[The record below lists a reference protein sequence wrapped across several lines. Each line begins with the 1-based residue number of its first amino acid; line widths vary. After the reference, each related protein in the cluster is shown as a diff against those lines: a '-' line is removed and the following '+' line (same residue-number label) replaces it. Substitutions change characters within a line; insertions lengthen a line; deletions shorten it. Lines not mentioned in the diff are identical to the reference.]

1 MLHGKE
7 TIGHAQF
14 LHDNS
19 ANVCFDSLFGIL
31 VNCLRN
37 FSSGTNFLKRRV
49 FRANIL
55 DESAEYSIFSVNEK
69 NFSERTI
76 AL

>member
-14 LHDNS
+14 SHDNTT
-19 ANVCFDSLFGIL
+19 NVCFDSLFGIL
-31 VNCLRN
+31 VNCLQNLSSSAN
-37 FSSGTNFLKRRV
+37 FPKRHV

-55 DESAEYSIFSVNEK
+55 DESAEYSIFTVNEK
-69 NFSERTI
+69 NFSERSI

>member
-7 TIGHAQF
+7 TIGHAQ
-14 LHDNS
+14 LSHDNG

-31 VNCLRN
+31 VNCLQN
-37 FSSGTNFLKRRV
+37 FSSSPNFLKRHV

-55 DESAEYSIFSVNEK
+55 AKSAEYSIFTVNKK
-69 NFSERTI
+69 NFSERVI

>member
-1 MLHGKE
+1 MLHGEE
-7 TIGHAQF
+7 TIDHAQF
-14 LHDNS
+14 SHDNR

-31 VNCLRN
+31 VNCLQN
-37 FSSGTNFLKRRV
+37 FSSGANFLKRHV

-55 DESAEYSIFSVNEK
+55 DKSAEYFIFTVNKK
-69 NFSERTI
+69 NFNETAI

>member
-14 LHDNS
+14 SHDNR

-55 DESAEYSIFSVNEK
+55 NESAEYSIFSVNEK

>member
-1 MLHGKE
+1 MLRGKE
-7 TIGHAQF
+7 TIGRARF
-14 LHDNS
+14 SHDNR

-31 VNCLRN
+31 VNCLQN
-37 FSSGTNFLKRRV
+37 FSSSTNIPKRRV

-55 DESAEYSIFSVNEK
+55 DKSAEYSIFTVNKKNVNE
-69 NFSERTI
+69 RAI